1 MKHEGSPAPAPTD
14 QPATD
19 FCEPSENFALTST
32 TQDPGTSQPPARRPW
47 WVGPPLFLVIA
58 LYVLPLAGSPTATNP
73 NEVVRIELAVSI
85 AFWAQLDLG
94 ATAAVYGLSEDV
106 SIRDGRIYSDKAPGL
121 SIVSAPVVWIVNPI
135 LGRAPSSDLP
145 TYWPLRHALTL
156 LMVALPTVGLAFL
169 VGAAVPEVDPRQR
182 TAFALIAA
190 LATPLWAYGTVY
202 FGHAS
207 AALLVTLAWLLLLGP
222 PDRITAIGVRRAAG
236 GGAVAGLAVATEYPT
251 ALLVAV
257 IFATLVARR
266 SALPILAGATAGAF
280 AGALPALIY
289 HQVAFGAPW
298 ITGYSFKAASDFQ
311 AIIAHGVFGIS
322 WPSAE
327 ALWGILFGARRGIFF
342 YCPLLLLT
350 PLGLW
355 WMVRSR
361 GWRDAGPILA
371 AIAAYVFF
379 AAGFVD
385 WTAGWCA
392 AARHLVPIVPLAVVV
407 ALYAAKRL
415 VKHRWGAMIVVMLI
429 VVSGA
434 NAVLTIALTPFFPRV
449 RRAAGP
455 ARAAVAGR
463 RRRLFESPQLV
474 APDGADDCRGP
485 HRRDRHCRIGL
496 GWWSPGRRSKVVA
509 AARLPGYRRRPR
521 TDLDMAGVSA
531 EWRDRIDAGPVAQA
545 SGTHRSGGPNRSIFH
560 IGRDPCSRLIST
572 LFGEGAVDQ

>member
-1 MKHEGSPAPAPTD
+1 VKHEGSPATAPTD

-19 FCEPSENFALTST
+19 FCEHSENFALTST
-32 TQDPGTSQPPARRPW
+32 TQDPGTSQSPARRPW

-94 ATAAVYGLSEDV
+94 ATAAIYGLSEDV
-106 SIRDGRIYSDKAPGL
+106 SIRDGKIYSDKAPGL

-222 PDRITAIGVRRAAG
+222 PDRIIAIGVRRAAG

-371 AIAAYVFF
+371 ALAAYVFF

-434 NAVLTIALTPFFPRV
+434 NAVLTIALTPFFPPEFGAPLAQLVLPSLADGAGFSNLLSLGLPMAPTTIVVLTGVIVIAVLVWAGGRLV
-449 RRAAGP
+449 GDQKWWLPLVSLATVAALVLTLTWQGSAPSGEIELMRAQLL
-455 ARAAVAGR
+455 
-463 RRRLFESPQLV
+463 RRL
-474 APDGADDCRGP
+474 G
-485 HRRDRHCRIGL
+485 HT
-496 GWWSPGRRSKVVA
+496 A
-509 AARLPGYRRRPR
+509 AA
-521 TDLDMAGVSA
+521 
-531 EWRDRIDAGPVAQA
+531 DRIEAL
-545 SGTHRSGGPNRSIFH
+545 F
-560 IGRDPCSRLIST
+560 ISAAT
-572 LFGEGAVDQ
+572 PAHD